1 VNTTSTA
8 QGVIITNTASTSLTI
23 TGVSASAGYTETDN
37 CGTLASNGTC
47 TVNVSFVPSAS
58 GPGSGTVTVSYGG
71 TTSSI
76 TTSGTGVNLGLAPLP
91 ASFGNQLI
99 NTSSTPQSVTIT
111 NTGDAAITITSIV
124 TSAGFTQGNNCGTLA
139 SNATCSVNIAFAPTA
154 AGAQNGTVTINYG
167 GTHSTINVSGTG
179 TDFSVAPQSG
189 SPSSITIPAG
199 QTASFNLSVAGTIG
213 FTGTLNLSCTGA
225 PAQSNCSLSSS
236 SATVN
241 GTTPVNFTANIS
253 TTKSSSSLPSFRFPQ
268 LPPAL
273 LLLVVAAILITL
285 LIVLTPRRT
294 RVRYIGAIVVSGLL
308 LAAMTGCGG
317 GGGGSGGGTVHVI
330 GTPAGTYTVVVTAT
344 SGNISR
350 NFNLTLTVQ

>member
-1 VNTTSTA
+1 
-8 QGVIITNTASTSLTI
+8 
-23 TGVSASAGYTETDN
+23 
-37 CGTLASNGTC
+37 
-47 TVNVSFVPSAS
+47 
-58 GPGSGTVTVSYGG
+58 
-71 TTSSI
+71 
-76 TTSGTGVNLGLAPLP
+76 
-91 ASFGNQLI
+91 
-99 NTSSTPQSVTIT
+99 
-111 NTGDAAITITSIV
+111 V

-253 TTKSSSSLPSFRFPQ
+253 TTKSSSILPSFRFPQ

-273 LLLVVAAILITL
+273 LLLVVAAILALITAL
-285 LIVLTPRRT
+285 MPRRA
-294 RVRYIGAIVVSGLL
+294 RVRYIGAFALVGLL
-308 LAAMTGCGG
+308 FAAMSGCGG